1 LTLPVNLVF
10 EQGGFPMRFACAIV
24 LLVSGWAGAVSPA
37 LAQSPLDDSVNAA
50 TQVLREIM
58 AVPLKC
64 IPESLLHEAQGIA
77 IIPGMLKGGFIV
89 GVRRGKG
96 VLATR
101 DEGGL
106 WRAPVFITVTGGS
119 VGPQAGV
126 QATDL
131 VLVFRTRRSVE
142 GILKGK
148 ITIGADLAV
157 AAGPVGRQAAAATD
171 AQLKAEILSYSR
183 SRGLFAG
190 LAIDGATM
198 RIDHRANAEYYAL
211 PPGQVQASIPAS
223 AAALAQVL
231 TSYAPPPGHGPAVVL
246 APKEIPPPPPLPP
259 PDERE
264 AVRQQLV
271 AAAERL
277 QPLLDPAWQQYLA
290 LPAEVATGQ
299 SLPPGGTFEPC
310 LRRYQIVASDAR
322 YRVLSE
328 HHEFQ
333 ETHGLLR
340 RFAALAQ
347 PRPAGTLSLPPPPG
361 H

>member
-1 LTLPVNLVF
+1 
-10 EQGGFPMRFACAIV
+10 MRFAGAIV
-24 LLVSGWAGAVSPA
+24 LLVSVLAGPVSPT

-58 AVPLKC
+58 AVRMNS
-64 IPESLLHEAQGIA
+64 IPESLLHEAQGITV
-77 IIPGMLKGGFIV
+77 IPGMVKGGFIV
-89 GVRRGKG
+89 GVQHGKG

-101 DEGGL
+101 DEAGL
-106 WRAPVFITVTGGS
+106 WRAPVFVTMTGGS
-119 VGPQAGV
+119 VGAQAGV

-131 VLVFRTRRSVE
+131 VLVFKTRRSVE

-157 AAGPVGRQAAAATD
+157 AAGPVGRQASAATD

-190 LAIDGATM
+190 VAIDGAHM
-198 RIDHRANAEYYAL
+198 HIDHRANAEYYAL
-211 PPGQVQASIPAS
+211 RPGQLQPSIPRTGVTF
-223 AAALAQVL
+223 AQVL
-231 TSYAPPPGHGPAVVL
+231 TSYAPPEVNRPGVVL
-246 APKEIPPPPPLPP
+246 APKEVPPPTLSP

-271 AAAERL
+271 AAAQRL
-277 QPLLDPAWQQYLA
+277 QPFLEPAWQQYLA
-290 LPAEVATGQ
+290 LPAEVITGQ
-299 SLPPGGTFEPC
+299 PLPPGGSIEPT
-310 LRRYQIVASDAR
+310 LRRYQVVASDAR
-322 YRVLSE
+322 YKALSD

-333 ETHGLLR
+333 ETYTLLR
-340 RFAALAQ
+340 RFSALAQ
-347 PRPAGTLSLPPPPG
+347 ARPTGTISLPRPPD

>member
-1 LTLPVNLVF
+1 
-10 EQGGFPMRFACAIV
+10 MRFTGAIV
-24 LLVSGWAGAVSPA
+24 LLVCGWVGAVSPA

-64 IPESLLHEAQGIA
+64 IPESLLHESKGIA
-77 IIPGMLKGGFIV
+77 IIPGMVKGGFIV
-89 GVRRGKG
+89 GVRHGKG
-96 VLATR
+96 VLVTR
-101 DEGGL
+101 DDTGL

-119 VGPQAGV
+119 VGAQAGV

-131 VLVFRTRRSVE
+131 VLVFKTRRSVE

-157 AAGPVGRQAAAATD
+157 AAGPVGRQASAATD

-190 LAIDGATM
+190 LAIDGATLH
-198 RIDHRANAEYYAL
+198 IDHRANAEYYAL
-211 PPGQVQASIPAS
+211 RPGQPHPSVPSS
-223 AAALAQVL
+223 AGALAQVL
-231 TSYAPPPGHGPAVVL
+231 TSYAPSTGARAVEVL
-246 APKEIPPPPPLPP
+246 GSKETPPPPAFAP

-264 AVRQQLV
+264 EVRQQLV
-271 AAAERL
+271 AAAQRL
-277 QPLLDPAWQQYLA
+277 QPLLDTAWQQYLA
-290 LPAEVATGQ
+290 LPSEVFTGQ
-299 SLPPGGTFEPC
+299 SMAPGSTFEPS
-310 LRRYQIVASDAR
+310 LRHYQIVASEPR
-322 YRVLSE
+322 YRALNE

-333 ETHGLLR
+333 ETHALLR

-347 PRPAGTLSLPPPPG
+347 PRSAGTLSLPPPPG
-361 H
+361 P